1 MKALSV
7 RQPYAFLIV
16 AGFKDIEN
24 RTWQTRY
31 RGPLL
36 IHAAKKE
43 DWLEIAA
50 GLARVTTDEF
60 PFKTLARRIVF
71 GAVVGRVML
80 VDVVRDHPSSW
91 AVPGRHHWVLAH
103 PELIEP
109 PIPCRGHQYLF
120 TPDC

>member
-7 RQPYAFLIV
+7 RQPHAFLIV

-24 RTWQTRY
+24 RNWQTHY

-50 GLARVTTDEF
+50 GLARVTTDEL
-60 PFKTLARRIVF
+60 PFRVLARRIVF

-80 VDVVRDHPSSW
+80 LDVVRDHPSPW
-91 AVPGRHHWVLAH
+91 AVPGRYHWVLAH
-103 PELIEP
+103 PQLTDP
-109 PIPCRGHQYLF
+109 PVPCRGRQGLF
-120 TPDC
+120 VPAV